1 MSLLLVF
8 FPCPVAYKVM
18 LEASDN
24 ATTGGGQ
31 YARILENRFGNVFIQ
46 CLNSDITEFKTT
58 YFQGV
63 CR

>member
-1 MSLLLVF
+1 MLSNLL
-8 FPCPVAYKVM
+8 KVM

-31 YARILENRFGNVFIQ
+31 YARILENRFGNPFIQ
-46 CLNSDITEFKTT
+46 CLNSDITEFKTA
-58 YFQGV
+58 YYEGV